1 MDQMRKSDFMEKMKD
16 LAESKIQ
23 ESDVMVI
30 GQDMYGMAMFGFYM
44 SKQEKKMQKKYNKYL
59 KQQAS

>member
-23 ESDVMVI
+23 ESAVMVI
-30 GQDMYGMAMFGFYM
+30 GEDMYGMAMFGFYM
-44 SKQEKKMQKKYNKYL
+44 NK
-59 KQQAS
+59 